1 MVRLLRWWLWIIW
14 IGSIPRLYVHHIDL
28 RLNDYVHLILNR
40 APIVVL
46 KSRSRR
52 CVVCSPREAQS
63 SGGQLQRNPGT
74 SSLPLPLS
82 SSFSFSL
89 IIHCEPTIYRYIN
102 KFIKNG
108 FQVEALAIR
117 ESGTKEPID
126 RVNMVCR
133 SLFGRLSVEF

>member
-1 MVRLLRWWLWIIW
+1 MRRVLTKGGAVFWRSASKKPW
-14 IGSIPRLYVHHIDL
+14 YVT
-28 RLNDYVHLILNR
+28 
-40 APIVVL
+40 
-46 KSRSRR
+46 RS
-52 CVVCSPREAQS
+52 
-63 SGGQLQRNPGT
+63 LFT
-74 SSLPLPLS
+74 LP

-89 IIHCEPTIYRYIN
+89 IVNCELTIYRYIN

-133 SLFGRLSVEF
+133 SLFDRLSVEF